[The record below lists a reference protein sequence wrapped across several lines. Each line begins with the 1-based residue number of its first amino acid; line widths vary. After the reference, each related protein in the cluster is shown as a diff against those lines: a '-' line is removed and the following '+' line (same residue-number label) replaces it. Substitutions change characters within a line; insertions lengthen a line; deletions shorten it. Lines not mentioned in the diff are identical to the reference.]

1 MMMTGA
7 DKRLTNIYGEGIA
20 VMMFKKRTAAL
31 GVAAMVALL
40 PLAGCGSS
48 NDNSNASSSPSA
60 SASPSATAT
69 SSSSPSGSASAS
81 PSASASQTKL
91 TGDFEIQYFVGGYGD
106 KWWKK
111 VIADFQAANPDL
123 HIIEDG
129 GPKVNDQMKPR
140 WVGGNPPD
148 FVYID
153 GAGLNDRQMVEDGQ
167 LEDLTDWIQSA
178 TNIDGDKIL
187 DILAQQPQQY
197 DGKIY
202 NIPLVLNS
210 WGIFWDKALFKDK
223 GWTEPTD
230 FQSFLDVGD
239 KIKADGTT
247 PFIHTGKYPYYI
259 NGAFLYPA
267 IVSNNNDDYT
277 ILQDMAANKVDAYKS
292 SAVLAALNQIV
303 EMRDKGFI
311 DKASI
316 QINHTDSQMLFLQHK
331 DAFIPNGLW
340 LPNEMAKD
348 VPQGFDFGFI
358 PSITQKPGGKVVA
371 NTSTATVAIAKKA
384 KNPDAAK
391 AFLQFI
397 FSKAQA
403 SQWAE
408 LSGAPSNIKGDI
420 SSSNA
425 PNFVKDAAR
434 YLTDPNTVVI
444 PTITFNADVDTE
456 MQNATD
462 ALTIGKITPEE
473 WVKRVTDVVAKVA
486 K

>member
-1 MMMTGA
+1 MG
-7 DKRLTNIYGEGIA
+7 RVFIVA
-20 VMMFKKRTAAL
+20 VLNRKMAAL
-31 GVAAMVALL
+31 GIAAMMTVV

-48 NDNSNASSSPSA
+48 NNGNDGAASPSASSPSA
-60 SASPSATAT
+60 SP
-69 SSSSPSGSASAS
+69 SSSPGASESGGAS
-81 PSASASQTKL
+81 PSASQAKL

-111 VIADFQAANPDL
+111 VIADFKAANPDL
-123 HIIEDG
+123 NVIEDA
-129 GPKVNDQMKPR
+129 GPKINDQNKPR
-140 WVGGNPPD
+140 WIGGNPPD

-153 GAGLNDRQMVEDGQ
+153 GPNLNDRQMVEDGQ
-167 LEDLTDWIQSA
+167 LEDLTDWLKTA

-187 DILAQQPQQY
+187 DILAQQPQQF

-210 WGIFWDKALFKDK
+210 WGIFWDKALFKGK
-223 GWTEPTD
+223 GWTEPANFD
-230 FQSFLDVGD
+230 EFMEVGE
-239 KIKADGTT
+239 KIKADGVT
-247 PFIHTGKYPYYI
+247 PFIHTGVYPYYI
-259 NGAFLYPA
+259 NDAFLYPA

-277 ILQDMAANKVDAYKS
+277 LLQDMAANKIDAYKS
-292 SAVLAALNQIV
+292 PAVLAALNQIV
-303 EMRDKGFI
+303 QMRDKGFI

-316 QINHTDSQMLFLQHK
+316 SINHTNSQMMFLQHK

-340 LPNEMAKD
+340 LPNEMSKD
-348 VPQGFDFGFI
+348 VPGGFDFGFI

-371 NTSTATVAIAKKA
+371 NTSTATVAIAKNGKH
-384 KNPDAAK
+384 KDAAK

-420 SSSNA
+420 SSSKA
-425 PNFVKDAAR
+425 PNFVKDAAKF
-434 YLTDPNTVVI
+434 LTDPNTVVI
-444 PTITFNADVDTE
+444 PTITFNADVDKA
-456 MQNATD
+456 MQDATD
-462 ALTIGKITPEE
+462 ALTVSKITPEE
-473 WVKRVTDVVAKVA
+473 WVKRVTAVVAKVQ